1 MKAWWSRQVARID
14 ALSLRERMFL
24 FFSVLLVLLATA
36 DVLWL
41 TPAQS
46 AYRQTQQSHAAQSA
60 ELQRLRSELST
71 LSRPVD
77 ANQPLREQLAASEQR
92 LADLRQQIGTLAPAS
107 AAGSRAL
114 EAVLVQFLQRRPG
127 LRLVS
132 SGTVAAEGK
141 AADAPAVPAGLVRR
155 SLQLKVAGP
164 YAELSR
170 YVKSLEQA
178 LPQLRWGPMQ
188 LVVKQQVPELS
199 LQVYVLEV
207 RP

>member
-1 MKAWWSRQVARID
+1 MKAWWIQQAARID

-24 FFSVLLVLLATA
+24 FFSVLLVLLATV

-41 TPAQS
+41 TPAQ
-46 AYRQTQQSHAAQSA
+46 ATYRQTQQSYAAQNA
-60 ELQRLRSELST
+60 ELLRLRTDLAGLSH
-71 LSRPVD
+71 PVD
-77 ANQPLREQLAASEQR
+77 ASQPLRDQVAAADQR
-92 LADLRQQIGTLAPAS
+92 VAALRQEIEALAPTS
-107 AAGSRAL
+107 ATGGQGL

-132 SGTVAAEGK
+132 SGTVAQESK
-141 AADAPAVPAGLVRR
+141 AGDAAAVPGLARR
-155 SLQLKVAGP
+155 GLQLKVSGP
-164 YAELSR
+164 YAELAR
-170 YVKSLEQA
+170 YVKTLEHA

-188 LVVKQQVPELS
+188 LVVKQQMPELT